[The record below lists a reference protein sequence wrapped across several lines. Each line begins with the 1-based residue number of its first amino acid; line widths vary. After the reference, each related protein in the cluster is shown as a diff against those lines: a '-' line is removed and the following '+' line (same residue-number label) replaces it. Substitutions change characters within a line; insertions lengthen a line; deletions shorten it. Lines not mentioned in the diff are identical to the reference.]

1 MSLRQREEIMPR
13 PSLKRLY
20 KRDTQ
25 EMADIETASVIQVYI
40 IYLFNL
46 RLAHPLVI
54 VEVVGSILSPYG
66 VIAKKRNKLYDINSM
81 FRGGHT
87 LAKNRRFQ
95 TKNVQLKG
103 WLFAMVVI

>member
-40 IYLFNL
+40 VFLFK
-46 RLAHPLVI
+46 PKETI
-54 VEVVGSILSPYG
+54 
-66 VIAKKRNKLYDINSM
+66 K
-81 FRGGHT
+81 
-87 LAKNRRFQ
+87 
-95 TKNVQLKG
+95 
-103 WLFAMVVI
+103 